1 MYQGTI
7 FSEIYSDQN
16 LSRRLVQNVGHVKHA
31 AWRAIKSRQVVINH
45 ARGFFDFRVSKF
57 AKNDDDDGHFI
68 QKFFYVDNIDR
79 DIDITAS
86 TTKGSDSWF
95 SIRSTGTELVLE
107 V

>member
-1 MYQGTI
+1 MFFGARHGKGPA
-7 FSEIYSDQN
+7 DGA
-16 LSRRLVQNVGHVKHA
+16 VGRVKHA

-45 ARGFFDFRVSKF
+45 AQGFFDFCVSKF

-79 DIDITAS
+79 DIKITAS

-95 SIRSTGTELVLE
+95 SVRSTGTELVLE